1 MSIQKVQEALNSLV
15 KLHEALLEISR
26 EKTEVIK
33 EGKVEK
39 LQSILVK
46 ERKRIRELEQ
56 TETARI
62 QTVEAFVKEHPSV
75 SDPSITSL
83 LEHLDKEEEKTELEA
98 SAISLTEAI
107 TKLKQQEQL
116 NEALINQSM
125 QFVQLS
131 LDLMNPSLKNLNYG
145 EGKAASSAGKRSVF
159 DSKA

>member
-1 MSIQKVQEALNSLV
+1 MSIQKVQQVLNSLV

-56 TETARI
+56 AENARI
-62 QTVEAFVKEHPSV
+62 HIVEAFVKEHPSV

-116 NEALINQSM
+116 NQALINQSM

>member
-1 MSIQKVQEALNSLV
+1 MAIQNVQEALNSLV

-39 LQSILVK
+39 LQAILVK
-46 ERKRIRELEQ
+46 EKKRIRELEKAEALRIEVV
-56 TETARI
+56 ETY
-62 QTVEAFVKEHPSV
+62 VNEHPAIT
-75 SDPSITSL
+75 DASITSL
-83 LEHLDKEEEKTELEA
+83 LEHLDDNEVKAELTDL
-98 SAISLTEAI
+98 AISLTETI

-116 NEALINQSM
+116 NQALISQSM

-131 LDLMNPSLKNLNYG
+131 LDLINPSLKNMNYG
-145 EGKAASSAGKRSVF
+145 EGKAASSAAKRSVF